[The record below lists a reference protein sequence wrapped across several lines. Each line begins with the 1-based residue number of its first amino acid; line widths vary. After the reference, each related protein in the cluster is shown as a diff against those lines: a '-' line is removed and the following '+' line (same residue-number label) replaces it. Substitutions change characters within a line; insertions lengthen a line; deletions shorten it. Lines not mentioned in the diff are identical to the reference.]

1 MSGPRRILVGVVGA
15 AQGVKGEVRVKSYT
29 AVPSAIRHYGPLSTE
44 DGRRSFSIT
53 ALRAL
58 KEDMLVVRFEGL
70 ADRDAA
76 AALTGTRLYIDRA
89 RLPPPD
95 EDEFYQA
102 DLIGLAAE
110 HEDGRVLGQV
120 GGIQNFGAG
129 DLLAIVPSG
138 GGDSLLVPFT
148 RAFVPVLDFGGQRL
162 VVASGALMPDGEH
175 DLDPSGRDG

>member
-58 KEDMLVVRFEGL
+58 KEDMLVVRFE
-70 ADRDAA
+70 
-76 AALTGTRLYIDRA
+76 
-89 RLPPPD
+89 